1 MTSMAL
7 VGVGLARASEFST
20 ETVALAVVDLLPADP
35 IPQRLGVHPSR
46 LETLVLSGPEVQLP
60 ITLLVAVS
68 ITDTLSR
75 ST

>member
-1 MTSMAL
+1 LPS
-7 VGVGLARASEFST
+7 ST
-20 ETVALAVVDLLPADP
+20 CCRRIQFRNVSAF
-35 IPQRLGVHPSR
+35 IPSR